1 VTTSKS
7 WTCEGKPKDGKDYPN
22 AFAHQPYEN
31 FGPDCAICGLPRD
44 AIETKGKRPAAGS
57 AASSPS
63 GNRSG
68 VGLAAGLI
76 TAALL
81 ALLGAGAWYLWK
93 SLHSDTAATSPT
105 PSPIATDSPSSNSP
119 TPPPTVA
126 PSDRFSSGERT
137 LFTYRGNFDRD
148 RGIEAFAKGDYA
160 QAITAFEK
168 ATKSSPNDPEPQ
180 IYLNNARARQ
190 AGNPLTIAVVV
201 PIDNQA
207 TSAEEILRGVAD
219 AQTRFNA
226 AGGANKRLLEAMLVN
241 DSNDPTQAATVA
253 QKLVSDPNVLG
264 VIGHNSSDTSAKA
277 LPIYESA
284 GLAMISPTSTSTVL
298 SGKTFFRT
306 VPSDQ
311 LAGETLADY
320 VINKLNIKQV
330 AVFYD
335 SASNYSN
342 SIQQAFTGKFTQQG
356 GQVLQPPIDLSSP
369 TLDIKNSVTSASGSA
384 RAALLFPSTK
394 TTSVAIAVARE
405 NAQLPAPQ
413 PMQLLGGD
421 ALYNPATLTDGGEA
435 VKGLVLAVPW
445 FPKNAYAQTAEQ
457 RWLGQVSWR
466 TASSFDATQALTA
479 AFASATDRPS
489 VVQALRSINLP
500 ADQTA
505 GEPLQFTPTGDRTQK
520 PILVEAVSG
529 SAAPQGAKFG
539 FRVVP

>member
-1 VTTSKS
+1 MTTSKS

-31 FGPDCAICGLPRD
+31 FGPDCAICGLPRE
-44 AIETKGKRPAAGS
+44 AIDTKSKRPAAGL
-57 AASSPS
+57 ASNPS
-63 GNRSG
+63 SNRSG

-76 TAALL
+76 TALLL
-81 ALLGAGAWYLWK
+81 ALLGAGAWFVWK
-93 SLHSDTAATSPT
+93 QLQGKSPDPIATSPNT
-105 PSPIATDSPSSNSP
+105 STSPNSTSPIAAP
-119 TPPPTVA
+119 T
-126 PSDRFSSGERT
+126 DRFSSGERT

-148 RGIEAFAKGDYA
+148 RGIAAFAQGDYA
-160 QAITAFEK
+160 QAATAFEK

-190 AGNPLTIAVVV
+190 AGKPLTVAVVV

-219 AQTRFNA
+219 AQAQFND
-226 AGGANKRLLEAMLVN
+226 AGGASKRLLEVMLVN
-241 DSNDPTQAATVA
+241 DSNDPMQAAAVA
-253 QKLVSDPNVLG
+253 QQLSSNSNVLG
-264 VIGHNSSDTSAKA
+264 VIGHNSSDTTAKA

-320 VINKLNIKQV
+320 AINKLNIKQV

-342 SIQQAFTGKFTQQG
+342 SIQQAFTGKFTQLG
-356 GQVLQPPIDLSSP
+356 GQVSQPPVDLSSS
-369 TLDIKNSVTSASGSA
+369 TLDIKNSVTGASSAA

-405 NAQLPAPQ
+405 NAQLPPAQ
-413 PMQLLGGD
+413 QMKLLGGD

-445 FPKNAYAQTAEQ
+445 YPQNAYAQTAAQ

-466 TASSFDATQALTA
+466 TASSFDATKALTA
-479 AFASATDRPS
+479 ALTTATDRPS
-489 VVQALRSINLP
+489 VLQALRSTNLP
-500 ADQTA
+500 ANQTA
-505 GEPLQFTPTGDRTQK
+505 GEPLQFTATGDRTEK
-520 PILVEAVSG
+520 PILVETASG

-539 FRVVP
+539 FQVVQ

>member
-1 VTTSKS
+1 MTTSKS
-7 WTCEGKPKDGKDYPN
+7 WLCEGKPKDGKDYPN

-31 FGPDCAICGLPRD
+31 FGPDCAICGLPRE
-44 AIETKGKRPAAGS
+44 AIETKGKRPAAG
-57 AASSPS
+57 AAPNPS
-63 GNRSG
+63 GNRTG

-76 TAALL
+76 TALLL
-81 ALLGAGAWYLWK
+81 ALLGAGAWFVWK
-93 SLHSDTAATSPT
+93 QLQGKS
-105 PSPIATDSPSSNSP
+105 PSPIATNSPSPNSP
-119 TPPPTVA
+119 APPLTAAPT
-126 PSDRFSSGERT
+126 DRFSSGERT

-148 RGIEAFAKGDYA
+148 RGIAAFAQGDYA

-168 ATKSSPNDPEPQ
+168 ATRSSPNDPEPQ
-180 IYLNNARARQ
+180 LYANNARARQ
-190 AGNPLTIAVVV
+190 TGNPLTIAVVV

-219 AQTRFNA
+219 AQTQFNT
-226 AGGANKRLLEAMLVN
+226 AGGASQRLLEVMLVN
-241 DSNDPTQAATVA
+241 DSNDPVQAAAVA
-253 QKLVSDPNVLG
+253 QQLASDPNILG
-264 VIGHNSSDTSAKA
+264 VIGHNSSDTTAKA

-320 VINKLNIKQV
+320 VSNRLNIKQV

-342 SIQQAFTGKFTQQG
+342 SIQQAFTGKFTQLG
-356 GQVLQPPIDLSSP
+356 GQVPQPPIDLSSP
-369 TLDIKNSVTSASGSA
+369 SLDIKNSVTGAAGTV

-405 NAQLPAPQ
+405 NAQLPAAQ
-413 PMQLLGGD
+413 QMQLLGGD
-421 ALYNPATLTDGGEA
+421 ALYNPATLTDGGDA
-435 VKGLVLAVPW
+435 VKGLVLTVPW
-445 FPKNAYAQTAEQ
+445 YPQNAYAQTAAQ

-466 TASSFDATQALTA
+466 TASSFDAAKALTA
-479 AFASATDRPS
+479 ALATAIDRPA
-489 VVQALRSINLP
+489 VLQALRSLNLP

-505 GEPLQFTPTGDRTQK
+505 GEPLQFTPTGDRTEK
-520 PILVEAVSG
+520 PILVEAASG

-539 FRVVP
+539 FQVVQ

>member
-1 VTTSKS
+1 MTTSKS

-31 FGPDCAICGLPRD
+31 FGPDCAICGLPRE
-44 AIETKGKRPAAGS
+44 AIETKGKRPAA
-57 AASSPS
+57 AAPGQA

-68 VGLAAGLI
+68 VGVAAALI
-76 TAALL
+76 TALLL
-81 ALLGAGAWYLWK
+81 ALFGAGAWFLWK
-93 SLHSDTAATSPT
+93 SLSGKSPAPIATSPT
-105 PSPIATDSPSSNSP
+105 SSSSPNASIAP
-119 TPPPTVA
+119 A
-126 PSDRFSSGERT
+126 PSDRFSSGDRT

-148 RGIEAFAKGDYA
+148 RGIDAFAKGDYA
-160 QAITAFEK
+160 QAALAFER
-168 ATKSSPNDPEPQ
+168 ATKSSPNDPESQ
-180 IYLNNARARQ
+180 IYYNNARARQ
-190 AGNPLTIAVVV
+190 AGTPLTLAVVV

-219 AQTRFNA
+219 AQTQFND
-226 AGGANKRLLEAMLVN
+226 AGGASQRLLELILVN
-241 DSNDPTQAATVA
+241 DSNDPTQAAAVA
-253 QKLVSDPNVLG
+253 QQLAGDPNVLG
-264 VIGHNSSDTSAKA
+264 VIGHNSSDTTAKA
-277 LPIYESA
+277 LPIYEGA

-320 VINKLNIKQV
+320 VANRLNVKQV

-356 GQVLQPPIDLSSP
+356 GQVPQPPVDLSSP
-369 TLDIKNSVTSASGSA
+369 SLDIKTAVAEAAGAA
-384 RAALLFPSTK
+384 RAVLLFPSTK

-405 NAQLPAPQ
+405 NAQLPPDRQ
-413 PMQLLGGD
+413 MRLVGGD

-445 FPKNAYAQTAEQ
+445 YPQNAYAQTAAQ

-466 TASSFDATQALTA
+466 TASSFDAAKALTA
-479 AFASATDRPS
+479 ALASATDRPG
-489 VVQALRSINLP
+489 VLQALRSINLP

-505 GEPLQFTPTGDRTQK
+505 GDALQFTATGDRTEK
-520 PILVEAVSG
+520 PILVEAASG

-539 FRVVP
+539 FQVVQ